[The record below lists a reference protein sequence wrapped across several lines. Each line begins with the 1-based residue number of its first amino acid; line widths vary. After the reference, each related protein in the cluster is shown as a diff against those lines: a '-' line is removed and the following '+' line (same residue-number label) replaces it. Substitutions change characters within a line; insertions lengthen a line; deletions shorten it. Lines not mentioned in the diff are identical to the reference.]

1 MKASKKRGFT
11 IIELVIV
18 IAVIAILAAVLI
30 PTFANIIQKANV
42 ANDVALARNMNTI
55 LIADEA
61 TNGRSTDMYDVLIA
75 LEQGG
80 FKLENL
86 NPRADGNVFAWDKA
100 NNQIVYL
107 EKGSAKPIFQAKEIG
122 ANKGDLYITTR
133 KAEVFADYPGYSYY
147 FASDIKGDITLKGGS
162 CLDTGEFA
170 LDGNVYVQTEN
181 DVEIH
186 GTIKDTI
193 TVDSPSGKI
202 TNYSVVGKKVVIKN
216 TAATS
221 YHERGHVAAM
231 EIQNSLTG
239 KVVLENDAYVETLT
253 NNNDKTKGTVESKGY
268 VKAVDDNSS
277 DKTSVTATQ
286 SGYVLEIGTY
296 DQLVNF
302 RNKVN
307 AGASYSG
314 MTVKLTADIDISE
327 RAWTPIGAAYRDKV
341 IAEKEKAKV
350 FQGTFDGQGHTIT
363 GLTNTGFKISS
374 VFKGSNSTTPAG
386 YSEYVFGLFGSVYN
400 ATIKDIVMAKVNI
413 DLACDEK
420 EKVVGDSVGAIVGF
434 AAGDS
439 NGVTINNCKVLSGSV
454 VGYDAVAGIVGRSYS
469 ANTTISNCENAAT
482 VTAIRRA
489 SGILGFASLQKG
501 ATSVA
506 ITSCKNSGNVKQTG
520 TPTTDPAGKGTE
532 GNYGYYMVAGLAIYQ
547 RGTSSEKV
555 IDIKDSSNK
564 GTVTLTVPAGENK
577 NKSNTVWYY

>member
-122 ANKGDLYITTR
+122 NNKGDLYITTR

-277 DKTSVTATQ
+277 DKTSVTATTGT
-286 SGYVLEIGTY
+286 GYALEIGTY

-314 MTVKLTADIDISE
+314 MTVNLTADIDISE
-327 RAWTPIGAAYRDKV
+327 RAWTPIGAAYRDKEGPNA
-341 IAEKEKAKV
+341 IGPNAKV
-350 FQGTFDGQGHTIT
+350 FQGTFDGQKHTIT

-400 ATIKDIVMAKVNI
+400 ATIKNIEMANVNI
-413 DLACDEK
+413 DLGCDEK
-420 EKVVGDSVGAIVGF
+420 EKVVGDSVGAIVGY
-434 AAGDS
+434 AAGDERT
-439 NGVTINNCKVLSGSV
+439 GVTIDSCKVLSGSI
-454 VGYDAVAGIVGRSYS
+454 VGYDAVAGIIGRTYS
-469 ANTTISNCENAAT
+469 AKTTINKCENAAT

-489 SGILGFASLQKG
+489 CGILGFASFPE
-501 ATSVA
+501 ANIVA
-506 ITSCKNSGNVKQTG
+506 ITDCKNSGNVKQTG
-520 TPTTDPAGKGTE
+520 TPTTDPAGKRAE
-532 GNYGYYMVAGLAIYQ
+532 GDYGYYKVAGLAIYQ
-547 RGTSSEKV
+547 AKSKI
-555 IDIKDSSNK
+555 IDTTGSSNT
-564 GTVTLTVPAGENK
+564 GTVTLTVPEEGK
-577 NKSNTVWYY
+577 NKSDKVLYY

>member
-147 FASDIKGDITLKGGS
+147 FASDIDGNITLDEGS

-170 LDGNVYVQTEN
+170 LNGNVSVVTKN

-186 GTIKDTI
+186 GTINGTI
-193 TVDSPSGKI
+193 TVNSTNGKI
-202 TNYSVVGKKVVIKN
+202 TNYSVVENVVIEK
-216 TAATS
+216 TASTS
-221 YHERGHVAAM
+221 YHERGHVGAM
-231 EIQNSLTG
+231 EIKDSLTG
-239 KVVLENDAYVETLT
+239 KVVLENDAYVEKLT
-253 NNNDKTKGTVESKGY
+253 NNGTSGTVESKGY
-268 VKAVDDNSS
+268 VKAVDGSN
-277 DKTSVTATQ
+277 TSVTVTP
-286 SGYVLEIGTY
+286 SGYALEIGTY

-350 FQGTFDGQGHTIT
+350 FQGIFDGQDHKIT

-374 VFKGSNSTTPAG
+374 VFKSSNGTTPAG

-400 ATIKDIVMAKVNI
+400 ATIKKIVMANVNV

-439 NGVTINNCKVLSGSV
+439 KGVTIDNCKVLSGSV
-454 VGYDAVAGIVGRSYS
+454 VGYDAVAGIIGRTYS

-501 ATSVA
+501 AKSVA
-506 ITSCKNSGNVKQTG
+506 ITGCKNSGNVKQTG
-520 TPTTDPAGKGTE
+520 TPTTDPADKTQTG
-532 GNYGYYMVAGLAIYQ
+532 YGYYMVAGLAIYQ
-547 RGTSSEKV
+547 RGTSLEKV
-555 IDIKDSSNK
+555 IDITDSSNK
-564 GTVTLTVPAGENK
+564 GTVTLTVPAGEGK
-577 NKSNTVWYY
+577 NKSDAVWYY

>member
-107 EKGSAKPIFQAKEIG
+107 DKNSDKPIFQAKEIG
-122 ANKGDLYITTR
+122 NNKGDLYITTR

-147 FASDIKGDITLKGGS
+147 FASDIDGNITLDEGS

-170 LDGNVYVQTEN
+170 LNGNVSVKTN
-181 DVEIH
+181 KDVEIH
-186 GTIKDTI
+186 GTINGTI
-193 TVDSPSGKI
+193 TVDSTSGKI
-202 TNYSVVGKKVVIKN
+202 TNYSVVSKKVVIKN

-239 KVVLENDAYVETLT
+239 KVVLENDAYVDKLT
-253 NNNDKTKGTVESKGY
+253 NNKTSGKGTVENKGY
-268 VKAVDDNSS
+268 VKAVDGS
-277 DKTSVTATQ
+277 DTETVKPTT
-286 SGYVLEIGTY
+286 GNEYVLEIGTY

-314 MTVKLTADIDISE
+314 MTVNLTADIDISE
-327 RAWTPIGAAYRDKV
+327 RAWTPIGAAYRDKEGPNA
-341 IAEKEKAKV
+341 IGPNAKV
-350 FQGTFDGQGHTIT
+350 FQGTFDGQKHKIT

-374 VFKGSNSTTPAG
+374 VFKGSNKTTPAG

-400 ATIKDIVMAKVNI
+400 ATIKNIEMANVNI
-413 DLACDEK
+413 DLGCDEK
-420 EKVVGDSVGAIVGF
+420 EKVVGDSVGAIVGY
-434 AAGDS
+434 AAGDERT
-439 NGVTINNCKVLSGSV
+439 GVTIDSCKVLSGSI
-454 VGYDAVAGIVGRSYS
+454 VGYDAVAGIIGRTYS
-469 ANTTISNCENAAT
+469 AKTTINKCENAAT

-489 SGILGFASLQKG
+489 CGILGFASFPE
-501 ATSVA
+501 ANIVA
-506 ITSCKNSGNVKQTG
+506 ITDCKNSGNVKQTG
-520 TPTTDPAGKGTE
+520 TPTTDPAGKRAE
-532 GNYGYYMVAGLAIYQ
+532 GDYGYYKVAGLAIYQ
-547 RGTSSEKV
+547 RTNSSEKV
-555 IDIKDSSNK
+555 IDITGSSNT
-564 GTVTLTVPAGENK
+564 GTVTLTVPEEGK
-577 NKSNTVWYY
+577 NKSDTVLYY

>member
-107 EKGSAKPIFQAKEIG
+107 DKKNPAKPIFQAKEIG
-122 ANKGDLYITTR
+122 NNKGDLYITTR
-133 KAEVFADYPGYSYY
+133 RAEVFADYPGYSYY
-147 FASDIKGDITLKGGS
+147 FASDISGDITLDEGS

-170 LDGNVYVQTEN
+170 LKGNVSVKTSK

-186 GTIKDTI
+186 GTINGTI
-193 TVDSPSGKI
+193 TVNSTSGKI
-202 TNYSVVGKKVVIKN
+202 TNYSVVNSVVIEN
-216 TAATS
+216 TASTS

-231 EIQNSLTG
+231 EIKNSLKG
-239 KVVLENDAYVETLT
+239 KVVLENDAYVEKLT
-253 NNNDKTKGTVESKGY
+253 NNKTSGTVENNGF
-268 VKAVDDNSS
+268 VKEVAGTD
-277 DKTSVTATQ
+277 TSVPATG
-286 SGYVLEIGTY
+286 SEYVLEIGTY

-327 RAWTPIGAAYRDKV
+327 RAWTPIGAAHRDK
-341 IAEKEKAKV
+341 IEAQTNV
-350 FQGTFDGQGHTIT
+350 FQGTFDGQGHKIT

-374 VFKGSNSTTPAG
+374 VFKGSNSTTPEG

-400 ATIKDIVMAKVNI
+400 ATIKNIVMANVNI
-413 DLACDEK
+413 DLGCDEK
-420 EKVVGDSVGAIVGF
+420 EKVVGDSVGAIVGY
-434 AAGDS
+434 AAGT
-439 NGVTINNCKVLSGSV
+439 NVTIDSCKVLSGSI
-454 VGYDAVAGIVGRSYS
+454 VGYDAVAGIIGRTYS
-469 ANTTISNCENAAT
+469 AKTTISNCENAAT

-489 SGILGFASLQKG
+489 CGILGFASASK
-501 ATSVA
+501 AKTVA
-506 ITSCKNSGNVKQTG
+506 ITNCKNSGNVKQTG
-520 TPTTDPAGKGTE
+520 TPTTDPAGKRAE
-532 GNYGYYMVAGLAIYQ
+532 GDYGYYKVAGLAIYQ
-547 RGTSSEKV
+547 AKSEK
-555 IDIKDSSNK
+555 IDTTGSSNT
-564 GTVTLTVPAGENK
+564 GTVTLTVPEEGK
-577 NKSNTVWYY
+577 NKSDTVLCY

>member
-107 EKGSAKPIFQAKEIG
+107 DKKNPAKPIFQAKEIG
-122 ANKGDLYITTR
+122 NNKGDLYITTR

-147 FASDIKGDITLKGGS
+147 FASDISGNITLDEGS

-170 LDGNVYVQTEN
+170 LNGNVSVKTN
-181 DVEIH
+181 KDVEIQ
-186 GTIKDTI
+186 GTINGTI
-193 TVDSPSGKI
+193 TVDSTSGKI
-202 TNYSVVGKKVVIKN
+202 TNYSVVKNVVIVN

-221 YHERGHVAAM
+221 YHERGHVEAM
-231 EIQNSLTG
+231 EIKNSLKG
-239 KVVLENDAYVETLT
+239 KVVLENDAYVEKLT
-253 NNNDKTKGTVESKGY
+253 NNKTSGTVESKGY
-268 VKAVDDNSS
+268 VKAVDEKSS
-277 DKTSVTATQ
+277 DKTSVTANPNE
-286 SGYVLEIGTY
+286 YVLEIGTY

-314 MTVKLTADIDISE
+314 TTVNLTADIDISE
-327 RAWTPIGAAYRDKV
+327 RAWTPIGAVYRRD
-341 IAEKEKAKV
+341 INAKSSV
-350 FQGTFDGQGHTIT
+350 FQGTFDGQGHKIT

-374 VFKGSNSTTPAG
+374 VFSGGNDTTPEG
-386 YSEYVFGLFGSVYN
+386 YKEYVFGLFGSVYN
-400 ATIKDIVMAKVNI
+400 ATIKDIVMANVNI

-434 AAGDS
+434 AAG
-439 NGVTINNCKVLSGSV
+439 NKETGVTIENCEVLSGSI
-454 VGYDAVAGIVGRSYS
+454 VGYDVVAGIVGRSYS
-469 ANTTISNCENAAT
+469 GKITIENCKNAAT
-482 VTAIRRA
+482 VSAIRRA
-489 SGILGFASLQKG
+489 CGILGYTN
-501 ATSVA
+501 TSYIKDGGSAA
-506 ITSCKNSGNVKQTG
+506 IKNCTNSGNVKQTC
-520 TPTTDPAGKGTE
+520 TPDTDPAGKE
-532 GNYGYYMVAGLAIYQ
+532 NLSYYQVAGLAICGGKDSVEITITGSVNN
-547 RGTSSEKV
+547 GTITLTANGKQNATVLYSEK
-555 IDIKDSSNK
+555 K
-564 GTVTLTVPAGENK
+564 
-577 NKSNTVWYY
+577 

>member
-107 EKGSAKPIFQAKEIG
+107 EKGSTKPIFQAKEIG
-122 ANKGDLYITTR
+122 DNKGDLYITTR

-147 FASDIKGDITLKGGS
+147 FASDISGNITLDEGS

-170 LDGNVYVQTEN
+170 LNGNVSVVTKK

-186 GTIKDTI
+186 GTINGTI
-193 TVDSPSGKI
+193 TVDSANGKI
-202 TNYSVVGKKVVIKN
+202 TNYSVVKNVVIVN
-216 TAATS
+216 TAVTS
-221 YHERGHVAAM
+221 YHERGHVEAM
-231 EIQNSLTG
+231 EIKDSLKG
-239 KVVLENDAYVETLT
+239 KVVLENDAYVEKLT
-253 NNNDKTKGTVESKGY
+253 NNKTNGTVESTGY
-268 VKAVDDNSS
+268 VKAVEGKD
-277 DKTSVTATQ
+277 TSVTATQ

-350 FQGTFDGQGHTIT
+350 FQGTFDGQKHKIT

-400 ATIKDIVMAKVNI
+400 ATIKKIVMANANI

-439 NGVTINNCKVLSGSV
+439 NGVTIDNCKVLSGSV

-489 SGILGFASLQKG
+489 SGILGFARQKD
-501 ATSVA
+501 AKSVA

-520 TPTTDPAGKGTE
+520 TPTTDPADKTQTG
-532 GNYGYYMVAGLAIYQ
+532 YGYYMVAGLAIYQ
-547 RGTSSEKV
+547 RGNLSEKV
-555 IDIKDSSNK
+555 ITITGSSNT
-564 GTVTLTVPAGENK
+564 GTVTLTVPAGEGK
-577 NKSNTVWYY
+577 NKDNKVWYY

>member
-61 TNGRSTDMYDVLIA
+61 TNGKSTDMYDVLIA

-107 EKGSAKPIFQAKEIG
+107 DKKNPDKPIFQAKEIG

-147 FASDIKGDITLKGGS
+147 FASDIKGNITLDEGS

-170 LDGNVYVQTEN
+170 LNGDVSVVTKK

-186 GTIKDTI
+186 GTINGTI
-193 TVDSPSGKI
+193 TVNSPSGKI
-202 TNYSVVGKKVVIKN
+202 TNYSVVNNKVVIKN

-231 EIQNSLTG
+231 EIQNTLTG

-253 NNNDKTKGTVESKGY
+253 NNRTSGTVESKGY
-268 VKAVDDNSS
+268 VKAVDNASS

-286 SGYVLEIGTY
+286 TGYVLEIGTY

-327 RAWTPIGAAYRDKV
+327 RAWTPIGAAYRNKIGADSS
-341 IAEKEKAKV
+341 V
-350 FQGTFDGQGHTIT
+350 FQGTFDGQGHKIT

-374 VFKGSNSTTPAG
+374 VFSGGNDTTPEG
-386 YSEYVFGLFGSVYN
+386 YKEYVFGLFGSVYN
-400 ATIKDIVMAKVNI
+400 ATIKDIVMANVNI

-434 AAGDS
+434 AAGDKKT
-439 NGVTINNCKVLSGSV
+439 GVTIENCEVLSGSI

-469 ANTTISNCENAAT
+469 GKITIENCKNAAT
-482 VTAIRRA
+482 VSAIRRA
-489 SGILGFASLQKG
+489 CGILGYTN
-501 ATSVA
+501 TSYIKDGGSAA
-506 ITSCKNSGNVKQTG
+506 ITNCTNSGNVKQTC
-520 TPTTDPAGKGTE
+520 TPDTDPAGKE
-532 GNYGYYMVAGLAIYQ
+532 NLSYYQVAGLAICGGKDAVEITITGSVNN
-547 RGTSSEKV
+547 GTITLTANGKQDKTVLYSEK
-555 IDIKDSSNK
+555 K
-564 GTVTLTVPAGENK
+564 
-577 NKSNTVWYY
+577 

>member
-107 EKGSAKPIFQAKEIG
+107 DKKNPDKPIFQAKEIG

-186 GTIKDTI
+186 GTIKNTI
-193 TVDSPSGKI
+193 TVNSASGKI
-202 TNYSVVGKKVVIKN
+202 TNYSVVNSVVIEN
-216 TAATS
+216 TASTS

-253 NNNDKTKGTVESKGY
+253 NNNDKAKGKVESKGY
-268 VKAVDDNSS
+268 VKAVAAESS
-277 DKTSVTATQ
+277 DDSVKVTET
-286 SGYVLEIGTY
+286 GYVLEIGTY

-327 RAWTPIGAAYRDKV
+327 RAWTPIGAAYRKD
-341 IAEKEKAKV
+341 IDANAKV
-350 FQGTFDGQGHTIT
+350 FQGTFDGQDHKIT

-374 VFKGSNSTTPAG
+374 VFKGSNKTTPEG

-400 ATIKDIVMAKVNI
+400 ATIKNIVMANVNI
-413 DLACDEK
+413 DLGCDEK

-434 AAGDS
+434 AAGDES
-439 NGVTINNCKVLSGSV
+439 TGVTIDSCKVLSGSI

-469 ANTTISNCENAAT
+469 VKITIRNCENAAT

-489 SGILGFASLQKG
+489 SGILGFISKD
-501 ATSVA
+501 TIDVKEVS
-506 ITSCKNSGNVKQTG
+506 ITNCKNSGNVKQTG
-520 TPTTDPAGKGTE
+520 TPDTDPAGKG
-532 GNYGYYMVAGLAIYQ
+532 GIAYYMVAGLAICVK
-547 RGTSSEKV
+547 GTPTLK
-555 IDIKDSSNK
+555 IDIAGSLNT
-564 GTVTLTVPAGENK
+564 GTVTLTVEKNENK
-577 NKSNTVWYY
+577 SDQFLHIQ

>member
-122 ANKGDLYITTR
+122 NNKGDLYITTR

-147 FASDIKGDITLKGGS
+147 FASDISGDITLDEGS

-170 LDGNVYVQTEN
+170 LNGNVSVVTKN

-186 GTIKDTI
+186 GTINGTI
-193 TVDSPSGKI
+193 TVNSTNGKI
-202 TNYSVVGKKVVIKN
+202 TNYSVVNNVVIEK
-216 TAATS
+216 TASTS

-231 EIQNSLTG
+231 EIKDSLTG
-239 KVVLENDAYVETLT
+239 KVVLENDAYVEKLT
-253 NNNDKTKGTVESKGY
+253 NNGTSGTVESTGY
-268 VKAVDDNSS
+268 VKAVEGKD
-277 DKTSVTATQ
+277 TSVTATQ

-400 ATIKDIVMAKVNI
+400 ATIKDIVMANVNI

-439 NGVTINNCKVLSGSV
+439 NGVTIDNCKVLSGSV

-547 RGTSSEKV
+547 RGTSTEKE
-555 IDIKDSSNK
+555 ITITDSSNR

>member
-122 ANKGDLYITTR
+122 NNKGDLYITTR

-147 FASDIKGDITLKGGS
+147 FASDISGDITLKGGS

-170 LDGNVYVQTEN
+170 LDGNVIVNTEN

-186 GTIKDTI
+186 GTINGTI
-193 TVDSPSGKI
+193 TVDSASGKI
-202 TNYSVVGKKVVIKN
+202 TNYSVVNNKVVIKN

-231 EIQNSLTG
+231 EIQNTLTG

-253 NNNDKTKGTVESKGY
+253 NNRTSGTVESKGY
-268 VKAVDDNSS
+268 VKAVDNASS

-286 SGYVLEIGTY
+286 TGYVLEIGTY

-327 RAWTPIGAAYRDKV
+327 RAWTPIGAAYRNKIGADSS
-341 IAEKEKAKV
+341 V
-350 FQGTFDGQGHTIT
+350 FQGTFDGQGHKIT

-374 VFKGSNSTTPAG
+374 VFSGGNDTTPEG
-386 YSEYVFGLFGSVYN
+386 YKEYVFGLFGSVYN
-400 ATIKDIVMAKVNI
+400 ATIKDIVMANVNI

-434 AAGDS
+434 AAG
-439 NGVTINNCKVLSGSV
+439 NKETGVTIENCEVLSGSI

-469 ANTTISNCENAAT
+469 GKITIENCKNAAT
-482 VTAIRRA
+482 VSAIRRA
-489 SGILGFASLQKG
+489 CGILGYTN
-501 ATSVA
+501 TSYIKDGGSAA
-506 ITSCKNSGNVKQTG
+506 IKNCTNSGNVKQTC
-520 TPTTDPAGKGTE
+520 TPDTDPAGKE
-532 GNYGYYMVAGLAIYQ
+532 NLSYYQVAGLAICGGKDAVEITITESVNN
-547 RGTSSEKV
+547 GTITLTANGKQDKTVLYSEK
-555 IDIKDSSNK
+555 K
-564 GTVTLTVPAGENK
+564 
-577 NKSNTVWYY
+577 

>member
-61 TNGRSTDMYDVLIA
+61 TNGRSTDMYDVFIA

-122 ANKGDLYITTR
+122 DNKGDLYITTR

-147 FASDIKGDITLKGGS
+147 FASDISGNITLDEGS

-170 LDGNVYVQTEN
+170 LNGDVSVKTNK

-186 GTIKDTI
+186 GTINGTI
-193 TVDSPSGKI
+193 TVDSASGKI
-202 TNYSVVGKKVVIKN
+202 TNYSVVKKVDIKN

-239 KVVLENDAYVETLT
+239 KVVLENDAYVDKLT
-253 NNNDKTKGTVESKGY
+253 NNKTSGKGTVENKGY
-268 VKAVDDNSS
+268 VKAVDGS
-277 DKTSVTATQ
+277 DTETVKPTTGT
-286 SGYVLEIGTY
+286 GYVLEIGTY

-327 RAWTPIGAAYRDKV
+327 RAWTPIGAVYRRD
-341 IAEKEKAKV
+341 INAKSSV
-350 FQGTFDGQGHTIT
+350 FQGTFDGQGHKIT

-374 VFKGSNSTTPAG
+374 VFSGGNDTTPEG
-386 YSEYVFGLFGSVYN
+386 YKEYVFGLFGSVYN
-400 ATIKDIVMAKVNI
+400 ATIKDIVMANVNI

-434 AAGDS
+434 AAGDKET
-439 NGVTINNCKVLSGSV
+439 GVTIENCEVLSGSI

-469 ANTTISNCENAAT
+469 GKITIENCKNAAT
-482 VTAIRRA
+482 VSAIRRA
-489 SGILGFASLQKG
+489 CGILGYTN
-501 ATSVA
+501 TSYIKDGGSAA
-506 ITSCKNSGNVKQTG
+506 ITNCTNSGNVKQTC
-520 TPTTDPAGKGTE
+520 TPDTDPAGKE
-532 GNYGYYMVAGLAIYQ
+532 NLSYYQVAGLAICGGKDAVEITITGSVNN
-547 RGTSSEKV
+547 GTITLTANGKQDKTVLYSEK
-555 IDIKDSSNK
+555 K
-564 GTVTLTVPAGENK
+564 
-577 NKSNTVWYY
+577 

>member
-107 EKGSAKPIFQAKEIG
+107 DKNNPDKPIFQAKEIG
-122 ANKGDLYITTR
+122 DNKGDLYITTR

-147 FASDIKGDITLKGGS
+147 FASDISGNITLDEGS

-170 LDGNVYVQTEN
+170 LNGNVSVKTN
-181 DVEIH
+181 KDVEIH
-186 GTIKDTI
+186 GTINGTI
-193 TVDSPSGKI
+193 TVDSTNGKI
-202 TNYSVVGKKVVIKN
+202 TNYSVVKNVVIVN
-216 TAATS
+216 TASTS
-221 YHERGHVAAM
+221 YHERGHVEAM
-231 EIQNSLTG
+231 EIKNSLKG
-239 KVVLENDAYVETLT
+239 KVVLENDAYVEKLT
-253 NNNDKTKGTVESKGY
+253 NNRTNGTVESNGY
-268 VKAVDDNSS
+268 VKAVAAESS
-277 DKTSVTATQ
+277 DTTSVKPTTENKYA
-286 SGYVLEIGTY
+286 LEIGTY

-327 RAWTPIGAAYRDKV
+327 RAWTPIGAAYRDK
-341 IAEKEKAKV
+341 IDANAKV
-350 FQGTFDGQGHTIT
+350 FQGTFDGQNHKIT

-374 VFKGSNSTTPAG
+374 VYSGKNDTTPHE
-386 YSEYVFGLFGSVYN
+386 YKEYVFGLFGSVYN
-400 ATIKDIVMAKVNI
+400 ATIKNIVMANVNI

-434 AAGDS
+434 AAGDETT
-439 NGVTINNCKVLSGSV
+439 GVTIENCKVLSGSI
-454 VGYDAVAGIVGRSYS
+454 VGYDAVAGIIGRTYS
-469 ANTTISNCENAAT
+469 AKTTISYCENAAT

-489 SGILGFASLQKG
+489 SGILGFTSGGKG
-501 ATSVA
+501 TRVTA
-506 ITSCKNSGNVKQTG
+506 ITNCKNSGNVKQTG
-520 TPTTDPAGKGTE
+520 TPDTDPAGKG
-532 GNYGYYMVAGLAIYQ
+532 GINYYIVAGLAIYQ
-547 RGTSSEKV
+547 KGNSPE
-555 IDIKDSSNK
+555 IDITGSSNT
-564 GTVTLTVPAGENK
+564 GTVTLTVPAGEGK
-577 NKSNTVWYY
+577 NKSDTVWYY

>member
-107 EKGSAKPIFQAKEIG
+107 EKGSTKPIFQAKEIG

-147 FASDIKGDITLKGGS
+147 FASDISGNITLDEGS

-170 LDGNVYVQTEN
+170 LNGNVSVKTN
-181 DVEIH
+181 KDVEIH
-186 GTIKDTI
+186 GTINGTI
-193 TVDSPSGKI
+193 TVDSTSGKI
-202 TNYSVVGKKVVIKN
+202 TNYSVVENVVIKN

-239 KVVLENDAYVETLT
+239 KVVLENDAYVEKLT
-253 NNNDKTKGTVESKGY
+253 NNRTSGTVENNGF
-268 VKAVDDNSS
+268 VKEVAGTD
-277 DKTSVTATQ
+277 TSVPATG
-286 SGYVLEIGTY
+286 SEYVLEIGTY

-327 RAWTPIGAAYRDKV
+327 RAWTPIGAAHRDK
-341 IAEKEKAKV
+341 IEAQTNV
-350 FQGTFDGQGHTIT
+350 FQGTFDGQGHKIT

-374 VFKGSNSTTPAG
+374 VFKGSNSTTPEG

-400 ATIKDIVMAKVNI
+400 ATIKNIVMANVNI
-413 DLACDEK
+413 DLGCDEK
-420 EKVVGDSVGAIVGF
+420 EKVVGDSVGAIVGY
-434 AAGDS
+434 AAGT
-439 NGVTINNCKVLSGSV
+439 NVTIDSCKVLSGSI
-454 VGYDAVAGIVGRSYS
+454 VGYDAVAGIIGRTYS
-469 ANTTISNCENAAT
+469 AKTTISNCENAAT

-489 SGILGFASLQKG
+489 CGILGFASASK
-501 ATSVA
+501 AKTVA
-506 ITSCKNSGNVKQTG
+506 ITNCKNSGNVKQTG
-520 TPTTDPAGKGTE
+520 TPTTDPAGKGQE
-532 GNYGYYMVAGLAIYQ
+532 GNYGYYKVAGLAIYQ
-547 RGTSSEKV
+547 AKSEK
-555 IDIKDSSNK
+555 IDTTGSSNT
-564 GTVTLTVPAGENK
+564 GTVTLTVPEEGK
-577 NKSNTVWYY
+577 NKSDTVLYY

>member
-107 EKGSAKPIFQAKEIG
+107 EKGSTKPIFQAKEIG
-122 ANKGDLYITTR
+122 NNKGDLYITTR

-147 FASDIKGDITLKGGS
+147 FASDISGNITLDEGS

-170 LDGNVYVQTEN
+170 LNGNVSVVTDK

-186 GTIKDTI
+186 GTINGTI
-193 TVDSPSGKI
+193 TVNSASGKI
-202 TNYSVVGKKVVIKN
+202 TNYSVVENVVIEK
-216 TAATS
+216 TASTS
-221 YHERGHVAAM
+221 YHERGHVGAM
-231 EIQNSLTG
+231 EIKDSLTG
-239 KVVLENDAYVETLT
+239 KVVLENDAYVKKLI
-253 NNNDKTKGTVESKGY
+253 NNKPSASGTVESTGY
-268 VKAVDDNSS
+268 VGAVEGS

>member
-107 EKGSAKPIFQAKEIG
+107 DKKNPDKPIFQAKEIG
-122 ANKGDLYITTR
+122 NNKGDLYITTR

-147 FASDIKGDITLKGGS
+147 FASDISGNITLDEGS

-170 LDGNVYVQTEN
+170 LNGNVSVKTKK

-186 GTIKDTI
+186 GTINGTI
-193 TVDSPSGKI
+193 TVDSANGKI
-202 TNYSVVGKKVVIKN
+202 TNYSVVNNVVIVN
-216 TAATS
+216 TAPTS

-231 EIQNSLTG
+231 EIQNSLKG
-239 KVVLENDAYVETLT
+239 KVVLENDAYVEKLT
-253 NNNDKTKGTVESKGY
+253 NNNDKTKGMVESKGY
-268 VKAVDDNSS
+268 VKAVAAESS
-277 DKTSVTATQ
+277 DKTSVTANPNE
-286 SGYVLEIGTY
+286 YVLEIGTY

-314 MTVKLTADIDISE
+314 TTVNLTADIDISE
-327 RAWTPIGAAYRDKV
+327 RAWTPIGAVYRRD
-341 IAEKEKAKV
+341 INAKSSV
-350 FQGTFDGQGHTIT
+350 FQGTFDGQGHKIT

-374 VFKGSNSTTPAG
+374 VFSGGNDTTPEG
-386 YSEYVFGLFGSVYN
+386 YKEYVFGLFGSVYN
-400 ATIKDIVMAKVNI
+400 ATIKDIVMANVNI

-434 AAGDS
+434 AAGDKET
-439 NGVTINNCKVLSGSV
+439 GVTIENCEVFSGSI

-469 ANTTISNCENAAT
+469 GKITIENCKNAAT
-482 VTAIRRA
+482 VSAIRRA
-489 SGILGFASLQKG
+489 CGILGYTN
-501 ATSVA
+501 TSYIKDGGSAA
-506 ITSCKNSGNVKQTG
+506 ITNCTNSGNVKQTC
-520 TPTTDPAGKGTE
+520 TPDTDPAGKE
-532 GNYGYYMVAGLAIYQ
+532 NLSYYQVAGLAICGGKGAVEITITGSVNN
-547 RGTSSEKV
+547 GTITLTANGKQNATVLYSEK
-555 IDIKDSSNK
+555 N
-564 GTVTLTVPAGENK
+564 
-577 NKSNTVWYY
+577 

>member
-107 EKGSAKPIFQAKEIG
+107 DKKNPDKPIFQAKEIG
-122 ANKGDLYITTR
+122 NNKGDLYITTR

-147 FASDIKGDITLKGGS
+147 FASDISGNITLDEGS

-170 LDGNVYVQTEN
+170 LTGDVSVKTNK

-186 GTIKDTI
+186 GTINGTI
-193 TVDSPSGKI
+193 TVNSASGKI
-202 TNYSVVGKKVVIKN
+202 TNYSVVKNVVIEN

-221 YHERGHVAAM
+221 YHERGHVEAM
-231 EIQNSLTG
+231 KIQNSLTG

-253 NNNDKTKGTVESKGY
+253 NNNDKAKGKVESNGY
-268 VKAVDDNSS
+268 VKAVAAESS
-277 DKTSVTATQ
+277 DTTSVKPTTENKYA
-286 SGYVLEIGTY
+286 LEIGTY

-327 RAWTPIGAAYRDKV
+327 RAWTPIGAAHRDK
-341 IAEKEKAKV
+341 IEAQTNV
-350 FQGTFDGQGHTIT
+350 FQGTFDGQGHKIT

-374 VFKGSNSTTPAG
+374 VFKGSNSTTPEG

-400 ATIKDIVMAKVNI
+400 ATIKNIVMANVNI

-420 EKVVGDSVGAIVGF
+420 EKVVGDSVGAIVGY
-434 AAGDS
+434 AAGT
-439 NGVTINNCKVLSGSV
+439 NVTIDSCKVLSGSI
-454 VGYDAVAGIVGRSYS
+454 VGYDAVAGIIGRTYS
-469 ANTTISNCENAAT
+469 AKTTISNCENAAT

-489 SGILGFASLQKG
+489 SGILGFTSGGKG
-501 ATSVA
+501 TRVTA
-506 ITSCKNSGNVKQTG
+506 ITNCKNSGNVKQTG
-520 TPTTDPAGKGTE
+520 TPDTDPAGKG
-532 GNYGYYMVAGLAIYQ
+532 GINYYIVAGLAIYQ
-547 RGTSSEKV
+547 KGNSPE
-555 IDIKDSSNK
+555 IDITGSSNT
-564 GTVTLTVPAGENK
+564 GTVTLTVPAGEGK
-577 NKSNTVWYY
+577 NKSDTVWYY

>member
-11 IIELVIV
+11 IVELVIV

-122 ANKGDLYITTR
+122 DNKGDLYITTR

-147 FASDIKGDITLKGGS
+147 FASDIKGDITLDEGS

-170 LDGNVYVQTEN
+170 LNGNVSVETEK

-186 GTIKDTI
+186 GTINGTI
-193 TVDSPSGKI
+193 TVNSPSGKI
-202 TNYSVVGKKVVIKN
+202 TNYSVVENVVIKN

-268 VKAVDDNSS
+268 VKAVDVESS
-277 DKTSVTATQ
+277 DTTSVTATQ
-286 SGYVLEIGTY
+286 TGYVMEIGTY

-327 RAWTPIGAAYRDKV
+327 RAWTPIGAAYRDK
-341 IAEKEKAKV
+341 IDANAKV
-350 FQGTFDGQGHTIT
+350 FQGTFDGQGHKIT

-374 VFKGSNSTTPAG
+374 AFKGSNSTTPAG

-400 ATIKDIVMAKVNI
+400 ATIKNIVMANVNV

-434 AAGDS
+434 AAGDN
-439 NGVTINNCKVLSGSV
+439 NGVTINSCKVISGSI
-454 VGYDAVAGIVGRSYS
+454 VGYDAVAGIIGRTYS

-489 SGILGFASLQKG
+489 SGILGFAGLQKG

-506 ITSCKNSGNVKQTG
+506 ITDCKNSGNVKQTG
-520 TPTTDPAGKGTE
+520 TPDTDPAGKG
-532 GNYGYYMVAGLAIYQ
+532 GINYYIVAGLAIYQ
-547 RGTSSEKV
+547 KGNSPE
-555 IDIKDSSNK
+555 IDITGSSNT
-564 GTVTLTVPAGENK
+564 GTVTLTVPAGEGK
-577 NKSNTVWYY
+577 NKSDTVWYY

>member
-11 IIELVIV
+11 IVELVIV

-107 EKGSAKPIFQAKEIG
+107 DKKNPDKPIFQAKEIG
-122 ANKGDLYITTR
+122 NNKGDLYITTR

-147 FASDIKGDITLKGGS
+147 FASDISGNITLDEGS

-170 LDGNVYVQTEN
+170 LNGDVSVKTNK
-181 DVEIH
+181 DVEIQ
-186 GTIKDTI
+186 GTINGTI
-193 TVDSPSGKI
+193 TVDSASGKI
-202 TNYSVVGKKVVIKN
+202 TNYSVVKNVVIKN
-216 TAATS
+216 TAPTS
-221 YHERGHVAAM
+221 YHERGHVGAM

-239 KVVLENDAYVETLT
+239 KVVLENDAYVEKLT
-253 NNNDKTKGTVESKGY
+253 NNNDKAKGTVESNKGY
-268 VKAVDDNSS
+268 VGAVDGK
-277 DKTSVTATQ
+277 DKESVTATQ
-286 SGYVLEIGTY
+286 SGYILEIGTY

-307 AGASYSG
+307 SGASYSG

-327 RAWTPIGAAYRDKV
+327 RAWTPIGAAYRDTTSPNFH
-341 IAEKEKAKV
+341 V
-350 FQGTFDGQGHTIT
+350 FQGTFDGNGHTIS
-363 GLTNTGFKISS
+363 GLTNTGFKIASA
-374 VFKGSNSTTPAG
+374 FKGSNKTTPAG
-386 YSEYVFGLFGSVYN
+386 YGEYVFGLFGSVYN
-400 ATIKDIVMAKVNI
+400 ATIKNIVMANVNI

-434 AAGDS
+434 AAGDKKT
-439 NGVTINNCKVLSGSV
+439 GVTIENCEVLSGSI

-469 ANTTISNCENAAT
+469 GKITIENCKNAAT
-482 VTAIRRA
+482 VSAIRRA
-489 SGILGFASLQKG
+489 CGILGYTN
-501 ATSVA
+501 TSYIKDGGSAA
-506 ITSCKNSGNVKQTG
+506 ITNCTNSGNVKQTC
-520 TPTTDPAGKGTE
+520 TPDTDPAGKE
-532 GNYGYYMVAGLAIYQ
+532 NLSYYQVAGLAICGGKDAVEITITGSVNN
-547 RGTSSEKV
+547 GTITLTANGKQDKTVLYSEK
-555 IDIKDSSNK
+555 K
-564 GTVTLTVPAGENK
+564 
-577 NKSNTVWYY
+577 

>member
-1 MKASKKRGFT
+1 
-11 IIELVIV
+11 
-18 IAVIAILAAVLI
+18 
-30 PTFANIIQKANV
+30 
-42 ANDVALARNMNTI
+42 MNTI

-107 EKGSAKPIFQAKEIG
+107 DKKNPDKPIFQAKEIG

-147 FASDIKGDITLKGGS
+147 FASDISGDITLKGGS

-170 LDGNVYVQTEN
+170 LDGNVSVETDK

-186 GTIKDTI
+186 GTINNTI
-193 TVDSPSGKI
+193 TVNSANGKI
-202 TNYSVVGKKVVIKN
+202 TNYSVVKNVVIVN
-216 TAATS
+216 TAVTS

-239 KVVLENDAYVETLT
+239 KVVLENDAYVEKLT
-253 NNNDKTKGTVESKGY
+253 NNKTNGTVENNGF
-268 VKAVDDNSS
+268 VKEVAGTD
-277 DKTSVTATQ
+277 TSVPATG
-286 SGYVLEIGTY
+286 SEYVLEIGTY

-314 MTVKLTADIDISE
+314 MTVNLTAAIDISE
-327 RAWTPIGAAYRDKV
+327 RAWTPIGAVYRRD
-341 IAEKEKAKV
+341 INAKSSV
-350 FQGTFDGQGHTIT
+350 FQGTFDGQGHKIT

-374 VFKGSNSTTPAG
+374 VFSGGNDTTPEG
-386 YSEYVFGLFGSVYN
+386 YKEYVFGLFGSVYN
-400 ATIKDIVMAKVNI
+400 ATIKDIVMANVNI

-434 AAGDS
+434 AAGDKKT
-439 NGVTINNCKVLSGSV
+439 GVTIDSCKVLSGSI

-469 ANTTISNCENAAT
+469 GKITIENCENAAT

-489 SGILGFASLQKG
+489 CGILGYTN
-501 ATSVA
+501 TSYIKDGGSAA
-506 ITSCKNSGNVKQTG
+506 ITNCTNSGNVKQTC
-520 TPTTDPAGKGTE
+520 TPDTDPAGKE
-532 GNYGYYMVAGLAIYQ
+532 NLSYYQVAGLAICGGKDAVKITITGSVNN
-547 RGTSSEKV
+547 GTITLTANGKQDKTVLYSEK
-555 IDIKDSSNK
+555 K
-564 GTVTLTVPAGENK
+564 
-577 NKSNTVWYY
+577 

>member
-107 EKGSAKPIFQAKEIG
+107 DKNSDKPIFQAKEIG
-122 ANKGDLYITTR
+122 NNKGDLYITTR

-147 FASDIKGDITLKGGS
+147 FASDISGDITLDEGS

-170 LDGNVYVQTEN
+170 LNGNVSVKTN
-181 DVEIH
+181 KDVEIQ
-186 GTIKDTI
+186 GTINGTI
-193 TVDSPSGKI
+193 TVNSTSGKI
-202 TNYSVVGKKVVIKN
+202 TNYSVVKNVVIVN
-216 TAATS
+216 TAVTS
-221 YHERGHVAAM
+221 YHERGHVEAM

-239 KVVLENDAYVETLT
+239 KVVLENDAYVEKLT
-253 NNNDKTKGTVESKGY
+253 NNKTSGTVESKGY
-268 VKAVDDNSS
+268 VKAVADESS
-277 DKTSVTATQ
+277 DKESVKPTT
-286 SGYVLEIGTY
+286 GNEYVLEIGTY

-327 RAWTPIGAAYRDKV
+327 RAWTPIGAAYRDTTSPNFH
-341 IAEKEKAKV
+341 V
-350 FQGTFDGQGHTIT
+350 FQGTFDGNGHTIS
-363 GLTNTGFKISS
+363 GLTNTGFKIASA
-374 VFKGSNSTTPAG
+374 FKGSNKTTPAG
-386 YSEYVFGLFGSVYN
+386 YGEYVFGLFGSVYN
-400 ATIKDIVMAKVNI
+400 ATIQNIVMANVNI
-413 DLACDEK
+413 DLGCDEK

-434 AAGDS
+434 AAGDETT
-439 NGVTINNCKVLSGSV
+439 GVTIENCKVLSGSI
-454 VGYDAVAGIVGRSYS
+454 VGYDAVAGIIGRTYS
-469 ANTTISNCENAAT
+469 AKTTISNCENAAT

-489 SGILGFASLQKG
+489 GGILGY
-501 ATSVA
+501 TSGGNGTRVTA
-506 ITSCKNSGNVKQTG
+506 ITNCKNSGNVKQTG
-520 TPTTDPAGKGTE
+520 TPTTDPADKTQTG
-532 GNYGYYMVAGLAIYQ
+532 YGYYMVAGLAIYQ
-547 RGTSSEKV
+547 RGNSPEINITG
-555 IDIKDSSNK
+555 SSNT
-564 GTVTLTVPAGENK
+564 GTVTLTVSADK
-577 NKSNTVWYY
+577 NKSDMVLYY

>member
-107 EKGSAKPIFQAKEIG
+107 DKKNPDKPIFQAKEIG

-147 FASDIKGDITLKGGS
+147 FASDISGDITLDEGS

-170 LDGNVYVQTEN
+170 LNGNVSVVTKN

-186 GTIKDTI
+186 GTINGTI
-193 TVDSPSGKI
+193 TVNSTNGKI
-202 TNYSVVGKKVVIKN
+202 TNYSVVKNVVIVN
-216 TAATS
+216 TAPTS
-221 YHERGHVAAM
+221 YHERGHVVEAM

-239 KVVLENDAYVETLT
+239 KVVLENDAYVDKLT
-253 NNNDKTKGTVESKGY
+253 NNKTSGKGTVENKGY
-268 VKAVDDNSS
+268 VKAVDGS
-277 DKTSVTATQ
+277 DTETVKPTTEA
-286 SGYVLEIGTY
+286 GYVLEIGTY

-327 RAWTPIGAAYRDKV
+327 RAWTPIGAAYRDTTSPNFH
-341 IAEKEKAKV
+341 V
-350 FQGTFDGQGHTIT
+350 FQGTFDGNGHTIS
-363 GLTNTGFKISS
+363 GLTNTGFKIASA
-374 VFKGSNSTTPAG
+374 FKGSNKTTPAG
-386 YSEYVFGLFGSVYN
+386 YGEYVFGLFGSVYN
-400 ATIKDIVMAKVNI
+400 ATIENIVMANVNI

-434 AAGDS
+434 AAGDKKT
-439 NGVTINNCKVLSGSV
+439 GVTIENCEVLSGSI

-469 ANTTISNCENAAT
+469 GKITIENCKNAAT

-489 SGILGFASLQKG
+489 GGILGYTN
-501 ATSVA
+501 TSYIKDGGSAA
-506 ITSCKNSGNVKQTG
+506 ITNCTNSGNVKQTC
-520 TPTTDPAGKGTE
+520 TPDTDPAGKE
-532 GNYGYYMVAGLAIYQ
+532 NLSYYQVAGLAICGGKDAVEITITGSVNN
-547 RGTSSEKV
+547 GTITLTANGKQDKTVLYSEK
-555 IDIKDSSNK
+555 K
-564 GTVTLTVPAGENK
+564 
-577 NKSNTVWYY
+577 

>member
-107 EKGSAKPIFQAKEIG
+107 EKGSTKPIFQAKEIG

-147 FASDIKGDITLKGGS
+147 FASDISGNITLKGGS

-186 GTIKDTI
+186 GTINGTI
-193 TVDSPSGKI
+193 TVDSESGKI
-202 TNYSVVGKKVVIKN
+202 TNYSVVKNVVIKN

-221 YHERGHVAAM
+221 YHERGHVEAM
-231 EIQNSLTG
+231 EIKDSLKG
-239 KVVLENDAYVETLT
+239 KVVLENDAYVEKLT
-253 NNNDKTKGTVESKGY
+253 NNKTNGTVENNGF
-268 VKAVDDNSS
+268 VKEVAGTD
-277 DKTSVTATQ
+277 TSVPATG
-286 SGYVLEIGTY
+286 SEYVLEIGTY

-327 RAWTPIGAAYRDKV
+327 RAWTPIGAAHRDK
-341 IAEKEKAKV
+341 IEAQTNV
-350 FQGTFDGQGHTIT
+350 FQGTFDGQGHKIT

-374 VFKGSNSTTPAG
+374 VFKGSNKTTPEG

-400 ATIKDIVMAKVNI
+400 ATIKNIVMANVNI
-413 DLACDEK
+413 DLGCDEK
-420 EKVVGDSVGAIVGF
+420 EKVVGDSVGAIVGY
-434 AAGDS
+434 AAGT
-439 NGVTINNCKVLSGSV
+439 NVTIDSCKVLSGSI
-454 VGYDAVAGIVGRSYS
+454 VGYDAVAGIIGRTYS
-469 ANTTISNCENAAT
+469 AKTTVSNCENAAT

-489 SGILGFASLQKG
+489 GGILGFTSGGKG
-501 ATSVA
+501 TRVTA
-506 ITSCKNSGNVKQTG
+506 ITNCKNSGNVKQTG
-520 TPTTDPAGKGTE
+520 TPTTDPAGE
-532 GNYGYYMVAGLAIYQ
+532 GGINYYMVAGLAICQ
-547 RGTSSEKV
+547 KGNSPE
-555 IDIKDSSNK
+555 IDITGSSNT
-564 GTVTLTVPAGENK
+564 GTVTLTVPAGEGK
-577 NKSNTVWYY
+577 NKSDTVWYY

>member
-61 TNGRSTDMYDVLIA
+61 TNGKSTDMYDVLIA

-107 EKGSAKPIFQAKEIG
+107 DKKNPDKPIFQAKEIG

-186 GTIKDTI
+186 GTIKNTI
-193 TVDSPSGKI
+193 TVDSTSGKI
-202 TNYSVVGKKVVIKN
+202 TNYSVVNNKVVIKN

-231 EIQNSLTG
+231 EIKDSLTG
-239 KVVLENDAYVETLT
+239 KVVLENDAYVEKLT
-253 NNNDKTKGTVESKGY
+253 NNRTNGTVESKGC
-268 VKAVDDNSS
+268 VKAVDGSNKD
-277 DKTSVTATQ
+277 SVTVTP
-286 SGYVLEIGTY
+286 SGYALEIGTY

-327 RAWTPIGAAYRDKV
+327 RAWTPIGAAYRNKIGADSS
-341 IAEKEKAKV
+341 V
-350 FQGTFDGQGHTIT
+350 FQGTFDGQGHKIT

-374 VFKGSNSTTPAG
+374 VFSGGNDTTPEG
-386 YSEYVFGLFGSVYN
+386 YKEYVFGLFGSVYN
-400 ATIKDIVMAKVNI
+400 ATIENIVMANVNI

-434 AAGDS
+434 AAGDKAT
-439 NGVTINNCKVLSGSV
+439 GVTIDNCDVLSGSI

-469 ANTTISNCENAAT
+469 GKITIENCENAAT

-489 SGILGFASLQKG
+489 SGILGYTN
-501 ATSVA
+501 TSYIKDGGSAA
-506 ITSCKNSGNVKQTG
+506 IKNCTNSGNVKQTC
-520 TPTTDPAGKGTE
+520 TPDTDPAGKE
-532 GNYGYYMVAGLAIYQ
+532 NLSYYQVAGLAICGGKDAVKITITESVNN
-547 RGTSSEKV
+547 GTITLTANGKQDKTVLYSEK
-555 IDIKDSSNK
+555 K
-564 GTVTLTVPAGENK
+564 
-577 NKSNTVWYY
+577 

>member
-122 ANKGDLYITTR
+122 NNKGDLYITTR

-147 FASDIKGDITLKGGS
+147 FASDISGNITLDEGS

-170 LDGNVYVQTEN
+170 LNGNVSVKTDK

-186 GTIKDTI
+186 GTINGTI
-193 TVDSPSGKI
+193 TVNSASGKI
-202 TNYSVVGKKVVIKN
+202 TNYSVVKNVVIVN
-216 TAATS
+216 TASTS
-221 YHERGHVAAM
+221 YHERGHVEAM
-231 EIQNSLTG
+231 EIKNSLKG
-239 KVVLENDAYVETLT
+239 KVVLENDAYVEKLT
-253 NNNDKTKGTVESKGY
+253 NNRTNGTVESNGY
-268 VKAVDDNSS
+268 VKAVADQSS
-277 DKTSVTATQ
+277 DKESVKPTT
-286 SGYVLEIGTY
+286 GNEYVMEIGTY

-327 RAWTPIGAAYRDKV
+327 RAWTPIGAAYRDK
-341 IAEKEKAKV
+341 IDANAKV
-350 FQGTFDGQGHTIT
+350 FQGTFDGQNHKIT

-374 VFKGSNSTTPAG
+374 VYSGKNDTTPHE
-386 YSEYVFGLFGSVYN
+386 YKEYVFGLFGSVYN
-400 ATIKDIVMAKVNI
+400 ATIKNIVMANVNI

-434 AAGDS
+434 AAGDETT
-439 NGVTINNCKVLSGSV
+439 GVTIENCKVLSGSI
-454 VGYDAVAGIVGRSYS
+454 VGYDAVAGIIGRTYS
-469 ANTTISNCENAAT
+469 AKTTISYCENAAT

-489 SGILGFASLQKG
+489 SGILGFTSGGKG
-501 ATSVA
+501 TRVTA
-506 ITSCKNSGNVKQTG
+506 ITNCKNSGNVKQTG
-520 TPTTDPAGKGTE
+520 TPDTDPAGKG
-532 GNYGYYMVAGLAIYQ
+532 GINYYIVAGLAIYQ
-547 RGTSSEKV
+547 KGNSPE
-555 IDIKDSSNK
+555 IDITGSSNT
-564 GTVTLTVPAGENK
+564 GTVTLTVPAGEGK
-577 NKSNTVWYY
+577 NKSDTVWYY

>member
-107 EKGSAKPIFQAKEIG
+107 EKGSTKPIFQAKEIG
-122 ANKGDLYITTR
+122 DNKGDLYITTR

-147 FASDIKGDITLKGGS
+147 FASDISGNITLDEGS

-170 LDGNVYVQTEN
+170 LNGDVSVKTNK

-186 GTIKDTI
+186 GTINGTI
-193 TVDSPSGKI
+193 TVDSASGKI
-202 TNYSVVGKKVVIKN
+202 TNYSVVKKVDIIN

-239 KVVLENDAYVETLT
+239 KVVLENDAYVEKLT
-253 NNNDKTKGTVESKGY
+253 NNKTSGTVESKGY
-268 VKAVDDNSS
+268 VKAVEGS
-277 DKTSVTATQ
+277 DTSVTANP
-286 SGYVLEIGTY
+286 SEYVLEIGTY

-314 MTVKLTADIDISE
+314 TTVKLTADIDISE
-327 RAWTPIGAAYRDKV
+327 RAWTPIGAVYRRD
-341 IAEKEKAKV
+341 INAKSSV
-350 FQGTFDGQGHTIT
+350 FQGTFDGQGHKIT

-374 VFKGSNSTTPAG
+374 VFSGGNDTTPEG
-386 YSEYVFGLFGSVYN
+386 YKEYVFGLFGSVYN
-400 ATIKDIVMAKVNI
+400 ATIKDIVMANVNI

-434 AAGDS
+434 AAG
-439 NGVTINNCKVLSGSV
+439 NKETGVTIENCEVLSGSI

-469 ANTTISNCENAAT
+469 GKITIENCKNAAT
-482 VTAIRRA
+482 VSAIRRA
-489 SGILGFASLQKG
+489 CGILGYTN
-501 ATSVA
+501 TSYIKDGGSAA
-506 ITSCKNSGNVKQTG
+506 IKNCTNSGNVKQTC
-520 TPTTDPAGKGTE
+520 TPDTDPAGKE
-532 GNYGYYMVAGLAIYQ
+532 NLSYYQVAGLAICGGKDSVEITITGSVNN
-547 RGTSSEKV
+547 GTITLTANGKQNATVLYSEK
-555 IDIKDSSNK
+555 K
-564 GTVTLTVPAGENK
+564 
-577 NKSNTVWYY
+577 

>member
-107 EKGSAKPIFQAKEIG
+107 EKGSTKPIFQAKEIG

-147 FASDIKGDITLKGGS
+147 FASDISGNITLDEGS

-170 LDGNVYVQTEN
+170 LNGDVSVVTKN

-186 GTIKDTI
+186 GTINGTI
-193 TVDSPSGKI
+193 TVDSTNGKI
-202 TNYSVVGKKVVIKN
+202 TNYSVVKNVVIVN
-216 TAATS
+216 TASTS
-221 YHERGHVAAM
+221 YHERGHVEAM
-231 EIQNSLTG
+231 EIKNSLKG
-239 KVVLENDAYVETLT
+239 KVVLENDAYVEKLT
-253 NNNDKTKGTVESKGY
+253 NNRTNGTVESNGY
-268 VKAVDDNSS
+268 VKAVAAESS
-277 DKTSVTATQ
+277 DTTSVKPTTENKYA
-286 SGYVLEIGTY
+286 LEIGTY

-327 RAWTPIGAAYRDKV
+327 RAWTPIGAAYRDK
-341 IAEKEKAKV
+341 IDANAKV
-350 FQGTFDGQGHTIT
+350 FQGTFDGQNHKIT

-374 VFKGSNSTTPAG
+374 VYSGKNDTTPHE
-386 YSEYVFGLFGSVYN
+386 YKEYVFGLFGSVYN
-400 ATIKDIVMAKVNI
+400 ATIKNIVMANVNI

-434 AAGDS
+434 AAGDETT
-439 NGVTINNCKVLSGSV
+439 GVTIENCKVLSGSI
-454 VGYDAVAGIVGRSYS
+454 VGYDAVAGIIGRTYS
-469 ANTTISNCENAAT
+469 AKTTISNCENAAT

-489 SGILGFASLQKG
+489 SGILGFTSGGKG
-501 ATSVA
+501 TRVTA
-506 ITSCKNSGNVKQTG
+506 ITNCKNSGNVKQTG
-520 TPTTDPAGKGTE
+520 TPDTDPAGKG
-532 GNYGYYMVAGLAIYQ
+532 GINYYIVAGLAIYQ
-547 RGTSSEKV
+547 KGNSPE
-555 IDIKDSSNK
+555 IDITGSSNT
-564 GTVTLTVPAGENK
+564 GTVTLTVPAGEGK
-577 NKSNTVWYY
+577 NKSDTVWYY

>member
-107 EKGSAKPIFQAKEIG
+107 DKKNPDKPIFQAKEIG

-147 FASDIKGDITLKGGS
+147 FASDISGNITLDEGS

-170 LDGNVYVQTEN
+170 LNGNVSVKTN
-181 DVEIH
+181 KDVEIQ
-186 GTIKDTI
+186 GTINGTI
-193 TVDSPSGKI
+193 TVDSANGKI
-202 TNYSVVGKKVVIKN
+202 TNYSVVNNVVIVN
-216 TAATS
+216 TASTS

-231 EIQNSLTG
+231 EIKDSLTG
-239 KVVLENDAYVETLT
+239 KVVLENDAYVEKLT
-253 NNNDKTKGTVESKGY
+253 NNRTNGTVESKGY

-277 DKTSVTATQ
+277 DKTSVTANP
-286 SGYVLEIGTY
+286 SEYVLEIGTY

-314 MTVKLTADIDISE
+314 TTVKLTADIDISE
-327 RAWTPIGAAYRDKV
+327 RAWTPIGAVYRRD
-341 IAEKEKAKV
+341 INAKSSV
-350 FQGTFDGQGHTIT
+350 FQGTFDGQGHKIT

-374 VFKGSNSTTPAG
+374 VFSGGNDTTPEG
-386 YSEYVFGLFGSVYN
+386 YKEYVFGLFGSVYN
-400 ATIKDIVMAKVNI
+400 ATIKDIVMANVNI

-434 AAGDS
+434 AAG
-439 NGVTINNCKVLSGSV
+439 NKETGVTIENCEVLSGSI

-469 ANTTISNCENAAT
+469 GKITIENCKNAAT
-482 VTAIRRA
+482 VSAIRRA
-489 SGILGFASLQKG
+489 CGILGYTN
-501 ATSVA
+501 TSYIKDGGSAA
-506 ITSCKNSGNVKQTG
+506 IKNCTNSGNVKQTC
-520 TPTTDPAGKGTE
+520 TPDTDPAGKE
-532 GNYGYYMVAGLAIYQ
+532 NLSYYQVAGLAICGGKDSVEITITGSVNN
-547 RGTSSEKV
+547 GTITLTANGKQNATVLYSEK
-555 IDIKDSSNK
+555 K
-564 GTVTLTVPAGENK
+564 
-577 NKSNTVWYY
+577 

>member
-107 EKGSAKPIFQAKEIG
+107 DKKNPAKPIFQAKEIG
-122 ANKGDLYITTR
+122 NNKGDLYITTR

-147 FASDIKGDITLKGGS
+147 FASDISGNITLDEGS

-170 LDGNVYVQTEN
+170 LNGNVSVKTN
-181 DVEIH
+181 KDVEIQ
-186 GTIKDTI
+186 GTINGTI
-193 TVDSPSGKI
+193 TVDSTSGKI
-202 TNYSVVGKKVVIKN
+202 TNYSVVKNVVIKN

-239 KVVLENDAYVETLT
+239 KVVLENDAYVEKLT
-253 NNNDKTKGTVESKGY
+253 NNNDKAKGTVESNKGY
-268 VKAVDDNSS
+268 VGAVDGK
-277 DKTSVTATQ
+277 DKESVTATQ
-286 SGYVLEIGTY
+286 SGYILEIGTY

-327 RAWTPIGAAYRDKV
+327 RAWTPIGAVYRKYVVD
-341 IAEKEKAKV
+341 ESAKV
-350 FQGTFDGQGHTIT
+350 FQGTFDGQDHKIT

-374 VFKGSNSTTPAG
+374 VYSGSNDTTPHE
-386 YSEYVFGLFGSVYN
+386 YKEYVFGLFGSVYN
-400 ATIKDIVMAKVNI
+400 ATIKNIVMANVNI

-420 EKVVGDSVGAIVGF
+420 EKVVGDSVGAILGY
-434 AAGDS
+434 AAGDQ
-439 NGVTINNCKVLSGSV
+439 VTIEDCQVLSGSIA
-454 VGYDAVAGIVGRSYS
+454 GYDAVAGIIGRSYS
-469 ANTTISNCENAAT
+469 VNTMIKNCVNAASI
-482 VTAIRRA
+482 TAIRRA
-489 SGILGFASLQKG
+489 SGILGFISKDIKD
-501 ATSVA
+501 VEKVE

-520 TPTTDPAGKGTE
+520 TPDTDPAEKG
-532 GNYGYYMVAGLAIYQ
+532 GIAYYMVAGLAIYAQ
-547 RGTSSEKV
+547 GNSPKIVETGST
-555 IDIKDSSNK
+555 NK
-564 GTVTLTVPAGENK
+564 GTVTLTVGIEK
-577 NKSNTVWYY
+577 NKSNAFLYC

>member
-107 EKGSAKPIFQAKEIG
+107 DKKNPDKPIFQAKEIG

-147 FASDIKGDITLKGGS
+147 FASDIKGDITLDEGS

-170 LDGNVYVQTEN
+170 LNGNVSVKTN
-181 DVEIH
+181 KDVEIH
-186 GTIKDTI
+186 GTINGTI
-193 TVDSPSGKI
+193 TVNSESGKI
-202 TNYSVVGKKVVIKN
+202 TNYSVVNNVVIVN
-216 TAATS
+216 TASTS

-239 KVVLENDAYVETLT
+239 KVVLENDAYVEKLT
-253 NNNDKTKGTVESKGY
+253 NNKTSGTVESKGY
-268 VKAVDDNSS
+268 VKAVEGS
-277 DKTSVTATQ
+277 DTSVTANP
-286 SGYVLEIGTY
+286 SEYVLEIGTY

-314 MTVKLTADIDISE
+314 TTVKLTADIDISE
-327 RAWTPIGAAYRDKV
+327 RAWTPIGAVYRRD
-341 IAEKEKAKV
+341 INAKSSV
-350 FQGTFDGQGHTIT
+350 FQGTFDGQGHKIT

-374 VFKGSNSTTPAG
+374 VFSGGNDTTPEG
-386 YSEYVFGLFGSVYN
+386 YKEYVFGLFGSVYN
-400 ATIKDIVMAKVNI
+400 ATIKDIVMANVNI

-434 AAGDS
+434 AAG
-439 NGVTINNCKVLSGSV
+439 NKETGVTIENCEVLSGSI

-469 ANTTISNCENAAT
+469 GKITIENCKNAAT
-482 VTAIRRA
+482 VSAIRRA
-489 SGILGFASLQKG
+489 CGILGYTN
-501 ATSVA
+501 TSYIKDGGSAA
-506 ITSCKNSGNVKQTG
+506 IKNCTNSGNVKQTC
-520 TPTTDPAGKGTE
+520 TPDTDPAGKE
-532 GNYGYYMVAGLAIYQ
+532 NLSYYQVAGLAICGGKDSVEITITGSVNN
-547 RGTSSEKV
+547 GTITLTANGKQNATVLYSEK
-555 IDIKDSSNK
+555 K
-564 GTVTLTVPAGENK
+564 
-577 NKSNTVWYY
+577 

>member
-107 EKGSAKPIFQAKEIG
+107 DKNSDKPIFQAKEIG
-122 ANKGDLYITTR
+122 NNKGDLYITTR

-147 FASDIKGDITLKGGS
+147 FASDISGDITLDEGS

-170 LDGNVYVQTEN
+170 LNGNVSVVTKK

-186 GTIKDTI
+186 GTINGTI
-193 TVDSPSGKI
+193 TVNSTSGKI
-202 TNYSVVGKKVVIKN
+202 TNYSVVKNVVIVN
-216 TAATS
+216 TAVTS
-221 YHERGHVAAM
+221 YHERGHVEAM

-239 KVVLENDAYVETLT
+239 KVVLENDAYVEKLT
-253 NNNDKTKGTVESKGY
+253 NNKTNGTVESTGY
-268 VKAVDDNSS
+268 VKAVEGKD
-277 DKTSVTATQ
+277 TSVTATQ

-314 MTVKLTADIDISE
+314 MTVNLTADIDISE
-327 RAWTPIGAAYRDKV
+327 RAWTPIGAAYRDTTSPNFH
-341 IAEKEKAKV
+341 V
-350 FQGTFDGQGHTIT
+350 FQGTFDGNGHTIS
-363 GLTNTGFKISS
+363 GLTNTGFKIASA
-374 VFKGSNSTTPAG
+374 FKGSNKTTPAG
-386 YSEYVFGLFGSVYN
+386 YGEYVFGLFGSVYN
-400 ATIKDIVMAKVNI
+400 ATIQNIVMANVNV

-434 AAGDS
+434 AAGDETT
-439 NGVTINNCKVLSGSV
+439 GVTIENCKVLSGSI
-454 VGYDAVAGIVGRSYS
+454 VGYDAVAGIIGRSYS
-469 ANTTISNCENAAT
+469 AKTTIKKCENAAT

-489 SGILGFASLQKG
+489 SGILGFARFSDAKE
-501 ATSVA
+501 VA
-506 ITSCKNSGNVKQTG
+506 ITNCINSGNVKQTG
-520 TPTTDPAGKGTE
+520 TPSTDPADKTQTG
-532 GNYGYYMVAGLAIYQ
+532 YGYYMVAGLAIYQ
-547 RGTSSEKV
+547 RSSSAKE
-555 IDIKDSSNK
+555 ITITDSSNK
-564 GTVTLTVPAGENK
+564 GTVTLTVPAGNN
-577 NKSNTVWYY
+577 NKSDKVWYY

>member
-11 IIELVIV
+11 IVELVIV

-107 EKGSAKPIFQAKEIG
+107 DKKNPDKPIFQAKEIG
-122 ANKGDLYITTR
+122 DNKGDLYITTR

-147 FASDIKGDITLKGGS
+147 FASDISGDITLDEGS

-170 LDGNVYVQTEN
+170 LNGNVSVVTKK

-186 GTIKDTI
+186 GTINGTI
-193 TVDSPSGKI
+193 TVNSPSGKI
-202 TNYSVVGKKVVIKN
+202 TNYSVVENVVIKN

-239 KVVLENDAYVETLT
+239 KVVLENDAYVEKLT
-253 NNNDKTKGTVESKGY
+253 NNKTNGTVESKGY
-268 VKAVDDNSS
+268 VKAVEGS
-277 DKTSVTATQ
+277 DTSVTATQ
-286 SGYVLEIGTY
+286 SGYVMEIGTY

-327 RAWTPIGAAYRDKV
+327 RAWTPIGAAYRDK
-341 IAEKEKAKV
+341 IDANAKV
-350 FQGTFDGQGHTIT
+350 FQGTFDGQGHKIT

-374 VFKGSNSTTPAG
+374 AFKGSNSTTPAG

-400 ATIKDIVMAKVNI
+400 ATIKNIVMANVNV

-439 NGVTINNCKVLSGSV
+439 NGVTIAGCKVISGSI
-454 VGYDAVAGIVGRSYS
+454 VGYDAVAGIIGRTYS

-506 ITSCKNSGNVKQTG
+506 ITDCKNSGNVKQTG
-520 TPTTDPAGKGTE
+520 TPTTDPAGKGQE

-547 RGTSSEKV
+547 RTNSSDKV
-555 IDIKDSSNK
+555 ITITGSTNT
-564 GTVTLTVPAGENK
+564 GTITLTVPAGEGK
-577 NKSNTVWYY
+577 NKSDTVWYY

>member
-107 EKGSAKPIFQAKEIG
+107 DKKNPDKPIFQAKEIG

-147 FASDIKGDITLKGGS
+147 FASDISGDITLDEGS

-170 LDGNVYVQTEN
+170 LNGNVSVKTN
-181 DVEIH
+181 KDVEIH
-186 GTIKDTI
+186 GTINGTI
-193 TVDSPSGKI
+193 TVNSESGKI
-202 TNYSVVGKKVVIKN
+202 TNYSVVNNVVIVN
-216 TAATS
+216 TASTS

-239 KVVLENDAYVETLT
+239 KVVLENDAYVEKLT
-253 NNNDKTKGTVESKGY
+253 NNKTSGTVESKGY
-268 VKAVDDNSS
+268 VKAVEGS
-277 DKTSVTATQ
+277 DTSVTANP
-286 SGYVLEIGTY
+286 SEYVLEIGTY

-314 MTVKLTADIDISE
+314 TTVKLTADIDISE
-327 RAWTPIGAAYRDKV
+327 RAWTPIGAVYRRD
-341 IAEKEKAKV
+341 INAKSSV
-350 FQGTFDGQGHTIT
+350 FQGTFDGQGHKIT

-374 VFKGSNSTTPAG
+374 VFSGGNDTTPEG
-386 YSEYVFGLFGSVYN
+386 YKEYVFGLFGSVYN
-400 ATIKDIVMAKVNI
+400 ATIKDIVMANVNI

-434 AAGDS
+434 AAG
-439 NGVTINNCKVLSGSV
+439 NKETGVTIENCEVLSGSI

-469 ANTTISNCENAAT
+469 GKITIENCKNAAT
-482 VTAIRRA
+482 VSAIRRA
-489 SGILGFASLQKG
+489 CGILGYTN
-501 ATSVA
+501 TSYIKDGGSAA
-506 ITSCKNSGNVKQTG
+506 IKNCTNSGNVKQTC
-520 TPTTDPAGKGTE
+520 TPDTDPAGKE
-532 GNYGYYMVAGLAIYQ
+532 NLSYYQVAGLAICGGKDSVEITITGSVNN
-547 RGTSSEKV
+547 GTITLTANGKQNATVLYSEK
-555 IDIKDSSNK
+555 K
-564 GTVTLTVPAGENK
+564 
-577 NKSNTVWYY
+577 

>member
-107 EKGSAKPIFQAKEIG
+107 EKGSTKPIFQAKEIG

-147 FASDIKGDITLKGGS
+147 FASDISGNITLDEGS

-170 LDGNVYVQTEN
+170 LNGNVSVKTN
-181 DVEIH
+181 KDVEIH
-186 GTIKDTI
+186 GTINGTI
-193 TVDSPSGKI
+193 TVDSTNGKI
-202 TNYSVVGKKVVIKN
+202 TNYSVVKNVVIVN
-216 TAATS
+216 TASTS
-221 YHERGHVAAM
+221 YHERGHVEAM
-231 EIQNSLTG
+231 EIKNSLKG
-239 KVVLENDAYVETLT
+239 KVVLENDAYVEKLT
-253 NNNDKTKGTVESKGY
+253 NNRTNGTVESNGY
-268 VKAVDDNSS
+268 VKAVAAESS
-277 DKTSVTATQ
+277 DTTSVKPTTENKYA
-286 SGYVLEIGTY
+286 LEIGTY

-327 RAWTPIGAAYRDKV
+327 RAWTPIGAAYRDK
-341 IAEKEKAKV
+341 IDANAKV
-350 FQGTFDGQGHTIT
+350 FQGTFDGQRHTIT

-374 VFKGSNSTTPAG
+374 VYSGRNDTTPHE
-386 YSEYVFGLFGSVYN
+386 YKEYVFGLFGSVYN
-400 ATIKDIVMAKVNI
+400 ATIKNIVMANVNI

-434 AAGDS
+434 AAGDETT
-439 NGVTINNCKVLSGSV
+439 GVTIENCKVLSGSI
-454 VGYDAVAGIVGRSYS
+454 VGYDAVAGIIGRTYS
-469 ANTTISNCENAAT
+469 AKTTISNCENAAT

-489 SGILGFASLQKG
+489 GGILGFTSGGKG
-501 ATSVA
+501 TRVTA
-506 ITSCKNSGNVKQTG
+506 ITNCKNSGNVKQTG
-520 TPTTDPAGKGTE
+520 TPDTDPAGKG
-532 GNYGYYMVAGLAIYQ
+532 GINYYIVAGLAIYQ
-547 RGTSSEKV
+547 KGNSPE
-555 IDIKDSSNK
+555 IDIIGSSNT
-564 GTVTLTVPAGENK
+564 GTVTLTVPAGEGK
-577 NKSNTVWYY
+577 NKSDTVWYY

>member
-107 EKGSAKPIFQAKEIG
+107 DKKNPDKPIFQAKEIG

-147 FASDIKGDITLKGGS
+147 FASDISGNITLDEGS

-170 LDGNVYVQTEN
+170 LNGNVSVKTN
-181 DVEIH
+181 KDVEIH
-186 GTIKDTI
+186 GTINGTI
-193 TVDSPSGKI
+193 TVDSTNGKI
-202 TNYSVVGKKVVIKN
+202 TNYSVVKNVVIVN

-221 YHERGHVAAM
+221 YHERGHVEAM

-239 KVVLENDAYVETLT
+239 KVVLENDAYVEKLT
-253 NNNDKTKGTVESKGY
+253 NNRTNGTVESKGC
-268 VKAVDDNSS
+268 VKAVDGSNKD
-277 DKTSVTATQ
+277 SVKPTTGT
-286 SGYVLEIGTY
+286 GYALEIGTY

-327 RAWTPIGAAYRDKV
+327 RAWTPIGAAHRDK
-341 IAEKEKAKV
+341 IEAQTNV
-350 FQGTFDGQGHTIT
+350 FQGTFDGQGHKIT

-374 VFKGSNSTTPAG
+374 VFKGSNSTTPEG

-400 ATIKDIVMAKVNI
+400 ATIKNIVMANVNI

-420 EKVVGDSVGAIVGF
+420 EKVVGDSVGAIVGY
-434 AAGDS
+434 AAGT
-439 NGVTINNCKVLSGSV
+439 NVTIDSCKVLSGSI
-454 VGYDAVAGIVGRSYS
+454 VGYDAVAGIVGRTYS
-469 ANTTISNCENAAT
+469 AKTTISNCENAAT
-482 VTAIRRA
+482 VTANRRA
-489 SGILGFASLQKG
+489 SGILGFTSGGKG
-501 ATSVA
+501 TRVTA
-506 ITSCKNSGNVKQTG
+506 ITNCKNSGNVKQTG
-520 TPTTDPAGKGTE
+520 TPDTDPAGKG
-532 GNYGYYMVAGLAIYQ
+532 GINYYIVAGLAIYQ
-547 RGTSSEKV
+547 KGNSPE
-555 IDIKDSSNK
+555 IDITGSSNT
-564 GTVTLTVPAGENK
+564 GTVTLTVPAGEGK
-577 NKSNTVWYY
+577 NKSDTVWYY

>member
-107 EKGSAKPIFQAKEIG
+107 DKNSDKPIFQAKEIG
-122 ANKGDLYITTR
+122 DNKGDLYITTR

-147 FASDIKGDITLKGGS
+147 FASDISGDITLDEGS

-170 LDGNVYVQTEN
+170 LKGNVSVKTSK

-186 GTIKDTI
+186 GTINGTI
-193 TVDSPSGKI
+193 TVNSTSGKI
-202 TNYSVVGKKVVIKN
+202 TNYSVVNSVVIEN
-216 TAATS
+216 TASTS

-231 EIQNSLTG
+231 EIKNSLKG
-239 KVVLENDAYVETLT
+239 KVVLENDAYVEKLT
-253 NNNDKTKGTVESKGY
+253 NNKTSGTVENNGF
-268 VKAVDDNSS
+268 VKEVAGTD
-277 DKTSVTATQ
+277 TSVPATG
-286 SGYVLEIGTY
+286 SEYVLEIGTY

-327 RAWTPIGAAYRDKV
+327 RAWTPIGAAHRDK
-341 IAEKEKAKV
+341 IEAQTNV
-350 FQGTFDGQGHTIT
+350 FQGTFDGQGHKIT

-374 VFKGSNSTTPAG
+374 VFKGSNSTTPEG

-400 ATIKDIVMAKVNI
+400 ATIKNIVMANVNI
-413 DLACDEK
+413 DLGCDEK
-420 EKVVGDSVGAIVGF
+420 EKVVGDSVGAIVGY
-434 AAGDS
+434 AAGT
-439 NGVTINNCKVLSGSV
+439 NVTIDSCKVLSGSI
-454 VGYDAVAGIVGRSYS
+454 VGYDAVAGIIGRTYS

-489 SGILGFASLQKG
+489 CGILGFASASK
-501 ATSVA
+501 AKTVA
-506 ITSCKNSGNVKQTG
+506 ITNCKNSGNVKQTG
-520 TPTTDPAGKGTE
+520 TPTTDPAGKGQE
-532 GNYGYYMVAGLAIYQ
+532 GNYGYYKVAGLAIYQ
-547 RGTSSEKV
+547 AKSEK
-555 IDIKDSSNK
+555 IDTTGSSNT
-564 GTVTLTVPAGENK
+564 GTVTLTVPEEGK
-577 NKSNTVWYY
+577 NKSDTVLYY

>member
-107 EKGSAKPIFQAKEIG
+107 EKGSTKPIFQAKEIG
-122 ANKGDLYITTR
+122 NNKGDLYITTR
-133 KAEVFADYPGYSYY
+133 KPEVFADYPGYSYY
-147 FASDIKGDITLKGGS
+147 FASDISGNITLDEGS

-170 LDGNVYVQTEN
+170 LNGNVSVKTN
-181 DVEIH
+181 KDVEIQ
-186 GTIKDTI
+186 GTINGTI
-193 TVDSPSGKI
+193 TVDSTNGKI
-202 TNYSVVGKKVVIKN
+202 TNYSVVENVVIVN

-239 KVVLENDAYVETLT
+239 KVVLENDAYVEKLT
-253 NNNDKTKGTVESKGY
+253 NNRTNGTVESKGY
-268 VKAVDDNSS
+268 VKAVDEKSS
-277 DKTSVTATQ
+277 DKTSVKPTTENKYA
-286 SGYVLEIGTY
+286 LEIGTY

-564 GTVTLTVPAGENK
+564 GTVTLTVPAGEGK
-577 NKSNTVWYY
+577 NKSDTVWYY

>member
-107 EKGSAKPIFQAKEIG
+107 DKNSDKPIFQAKEIG
-122 ANKGDLYITTR
+122 NNKGDLYITTR

-147 FASDIKGDITLKGGS
+147 FASDISGDITLDEGS

-170 LDGNVYVQTEN
+170 LNGNVSVVTN
-181 DVEIH
+181 KDVEIH
-186 GTIKDTI
+186 GTINGTI
-193 TVDSPSGKI
+193 TVNSESGKI
-202 TNYSVVGKKVVIKN
+202 TNYSVVKNVVIKN

-221 YHERGHVAAM
+221 YHERGHVEAM

-239 KVVLENDAYVETLT
+239 KVVLENDAYVEKLT
-253 NNNDKTKGTVESKGY
+253 NNKTSGTVESKGY

-277 DKTSVTATQ
+277 DTTVTATQ

-327 RAWTPIGAAYRDKV
+327 RAWTPIGAAYRDTTSPNFH
-341 IAEKEKAKV
+341 V
-350 FQGTFDGQGHTIT
+350 FQGTFDGNGHTIS
-363 GLTNTGFKISS
+363 GLTNTGFKIASA
-374 VFKGSNSTTPAG
+374 FKGSNKTTPAG
-386 YSEYVFGLFGSVYN
+386 YGEYVFGLFGSVYN
-400 ATIKDIVMAKVNI
+400 ATIKNIVMANVNI
-413 DLACDEK
+413 DLGCDEK

-434 AAGDS
+434 AAGDETT
-439 NGVTINNCKVLSGSV
+439 GVTIENCKVLSGSI
-454 VGYDAVAGIVGRSYS
+454 VGYDAVAGIIGRTYS
-469 ANTTISNCENAAT
+469 AKTTISNCENAAT

-489 SGILGFASLQKG
+489 GGILGY
-501 ATSVA
+501 TSGGNGTRVTA
-506 ITSCKNSGNVKQTG
+506 ITNCKNSGNVKQTG
-520 TPTTDPAGKGTE
+520 TPTTDPADKTQTG
-532 GNYGYYMVAGLAIYQ
+532 YGYYMVAGLAIYQ
-547 RGTSSEKV
+547 RGNSPEINITG
-555 IDIKDSSNK
+555 SSNT
-564 GTVTLTVPAGENK
+564 GTVTLTVSADK
-577 NKSNTVWYY
+577 NKSDMVLYY

>member
-107 EKGSAKPIFQAKEIG
+107 DKKNPEKPIFQAKEIG
-122 ANKGDLYITTR
+122 DNKGDLYITTR

-147 FASDIKGDITLKGGS
+147 FASDISGDITLDEGS

-170 LDGNVYVQTEN
+170 LKGNVSVKTSK

-186 GTIKDTI
+186 GTINGTI
-193 TVDSPSGKI
+193 TVNSASGKI
-202 TNYSVVGKKVVIKN
+202 TNYSVVKNVVIKN

-221 YHERGHVAAM
+221 YHERGHVEAM

-239 KVVLENDAYVETLT
+239 KVVLENDAYVEKLT
-253 NNNDKTKGTVESKGY
+253 NNKTSGTVENNGF
-268 VKAVDDNSS
+268 VKEVAGTD
-277 DKTSVTATQ
+277 TSVPATG
-286 SGYVLEIGTY
+286 SEYVLEIGTY

-327 RAWTPIGAAYRDKV
+327 RAWTPIGAAHRDK
-341 IAEKEKAKV
+341 IEAQTNV
-350 FQGTFDGQGHTIT
+350 FQGTFDGQGHKIT

-374 VFKGSNSTTPAG
+374 VFKGSNSTTPEG

-400 ATIKDIVMAKVNI
+400 ATIKNIVMANVNI
-413 DLACDEK
+413 DLGCDEK
-420 EKVVGDSVGAIVGF
+420 EKVVGDSVGAIVGY
-434 AAGDS
+434 AAGT
-439 NGVTINNCKVLSGSV
+439 NVTIDSCKVLSGSI
-454 VGYDAVAGIVGRSYS
+454 VGYDAVAGIIGRTYS
-469 ANTTISNCENAAT
+469 AKTTISNCENAAT

-489 SGILGFASLQKG
+489 CGILGFASASK
-501 ATSVA
+501 AKTVA
-506 ITSCKNSGNVKQTG
+506 ITNCKNSGNVKQTG
-520 TPTTDPAGKGTE
+520 TPTTDPAGKGQE
-532 GNYGYYMVAGLAIYQ
+532 GNYGYYKVAGLAIYQ
-547 RGTSSEKV
+547 AKSKI
-555 IDIKDSSNK
+555 IDTTGSSNT
-564 GTVTLTVPAGENK
+564 GTVTLTVPEEGK
-577 NKSNTVWYY
+577 NKSDTVLYY

>member
-122 ANKGDLYITTR
+122 DNKGDLYITTR

-147 FASDIKGDITLKGGS
+147 FASDISGNITLDEGS

-170 LDGNVYVQTEN
+170 LNGDVSVKTNK
-181 DVEIH
+181 DVEIQ
-186 GTIKDTI
+186 GTINGTI
-193 TVDSPSGKI
+193 TVDSASGKI
-202 TNYSVVGKKVVIKN
+202 TNYSVVNNVVIVN
-216 TAATS
+216 TASTS
-221 YHERGHVAAM
+221 YHERGHVGAM
-231 EIQNSLTG
+231 EIKDSLKG
-239 KVVLENDAYVETLT
+239 KVVLENDAYVEKLT
-253 NNNDKTKGTVESKGY
+253 NNKTNGTVESTGY
-268 VKAVDDNSS
+268 VKAVEGKD
-277 DKTSVTATQ
+277 TSVTATQ

-327 RAWTPIGAAYRDKV
+327 RAWTPIGAAYRDK
-341 IAEKEKAKV
+341 IDANAKV
-350 FQGTFDGQGHTIT
+350 FQGTFDGQGHKVT

-374 VFKGSNSTTPAG
+374 VYSGRNDTTPHE
-386 YSEYVFGLFGSVYN
+386 YKEYVFGLFGSVYN
-400 ATIKDIVMAKVNI
+400 ATIKNIVMANVNI

-434 AAGDS
+434 AAGDETT
-439 NGVTINNCKVLSGSV
+439 GVTIENCKVLSGSI
-454 VGYDAVAGIVGRSYS
+454 VGYDAVAGIIGRTYS
-469 ANTTISNCENAAT
+469 AKTTINKCENAAT

-489 SGILGFASLQKG
+489 GGILGFTSGGKG
-501 ATSVA
+501 TRVTA
-506 ITSCKNSGNVKQTG
+506 ITNCKNSGNVKQTG
-520 TPTTDPAGKGTE
+520 TPTTDPAGE
-532 GNYGYYMVAGLAIYQ
+532 GGINYYMVAGLAICQ
-547 RGTSSEKV
+547 KGNSPE
-555 IDIKDSSNK
+555 IDITGSTNT
-564 GTVTLTVPAGENK
+564 GTVTLTVSAGGK
-577 NKSNTVWYY
+577 NKSDTVWYY